1 MSYWYRNKEGFP
13 KVSLRERINTNN
25 MHEFQKEIL
34 EIRQIENDINK
45 FYLLCKGLNK
55 GVMTNFVPNPFSNDL
70 LNKTNSKFNLVVKG
84 RQIGVTYTLSVI
96 SLYNALFLNKSVAIV
111 STNTYGGLDILSRI
125 LNMYVHLEE
134 HLKWGVNKLTK
145 REISFNNG
153 ASIKTFSNIRNYKTP
168 YELLIIDEY
177 DFIPSRMKKEFIST
191 ICPIIASRVGDKAII
206 ASSIKRSRSDNEY
219 SVEDLITNDDYE
231 IFNFNILTINCFD
244 SIIKQHNRNK
254 KINEI
259 LDEKS

>member
-13 KVSLRERINTNN
+13 KVSIRERINTNN

-34 EIRQIENDINK
+34 QIKQIESDINK
-45 FYLLCKGLNK
+45 FYPLCKGLRQ
-55 GVMTNFVPNPFSNDL
+55 GVMTNLVPNPFSNDL

-84 RQIGVTYTLSVI
+84 RQIGVTYTLSVMA
-96 SLYNALFLNKSVAIV
+96 LYNALFLNKSVAIISYNV
-111 STNTYGGLDILSRI
+111 DAGINILERI

-134 HLKWGVNKLTK
+134 HLKWGVNKLSK
-145 REISFNNG
+145 REVSFNNG
-153 ASIKTFSNIRNYKTP
+153 TSIKIFSNIKNYKTS
-168 YELLIIDEY
+168 YDLLIIDEY
-177 DFIPSRMKKEFIST
+177 DFIPSVMKREFITT
-191 ICPIIASRVGDKAII
+191 ICPTIAARVCDKAII
-206 ASSIKRSRSDNEY
+206 TSSIKTDCNKEY
-219 SVEDLITNDDYE
+219 SVEDLTNDDYE

-259 LDEKS
+259 LDEKP